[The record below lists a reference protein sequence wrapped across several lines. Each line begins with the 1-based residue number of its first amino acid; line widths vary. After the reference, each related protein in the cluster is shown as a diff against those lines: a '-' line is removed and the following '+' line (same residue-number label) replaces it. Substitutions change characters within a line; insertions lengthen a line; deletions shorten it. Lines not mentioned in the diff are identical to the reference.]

1 MYIDADYIDSVIRIM
16 SKIVEI
22 KTETG
27 YTTDQILMAMLI
39 AAIDRK

>member
-1 MYIDADYIDSVIRIM
+1 MYIDADYIDSVIKIL
-16 SKIVEI
+16 SKIVEV
-22 KTETG
+22 KTEAG

>member
-1 MYIDADYIDSVIRIM
+1 MYIDADYIDSVIKIL

-27 YTTDQILMAMLI
+27 YTADQILTAMLI